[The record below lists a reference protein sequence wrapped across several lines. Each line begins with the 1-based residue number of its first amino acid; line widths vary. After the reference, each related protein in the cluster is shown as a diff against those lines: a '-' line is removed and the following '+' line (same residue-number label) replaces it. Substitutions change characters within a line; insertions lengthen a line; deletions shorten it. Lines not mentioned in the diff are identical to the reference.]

1 MIGVRFKILLAG
13 SLRVMAAMPVR
24 SALTIAAVAVA
35 TAALVGLMAVGEG
48 TRRVEA
54 QRVASLGHD
63 LLFVTPIAG
72 TLRVEDAEA
81 LLDDA
86 RAPDI
91 GLVAPEIVLSGHAAA
106 QDFEVEVTIIGTTP
120 EYFVQRDLRLRTG
133 RYLHELDV
141 LGASAVGVIGE
152 SARELSLRTVA
163 RRGVPAVLNRRPLT
177 VVGFLERQ
185 AGGAN
190 AALDRSAIVPLTTAQ
205 LRFAA
210 PGAGLTRITAQI
222 VPGGSLEA
230 AKEQALEVL
239 EHRHGRRDF
248 AVVTQDE
255 LRTELRSATYVPRNW
270 LLALSGATIGLAA
283 IAVANLAFS
292 WASDRRLEL
301 DVRRAVGARRRDIVR
316 QLVGEAVVLAF
327 VGGVLG
333 TALGLGGTALFD
345 RLTVAEVTF
354 STPVRF
360 YVVPMAAAVAVGIGI
375 IGALYPAYRASRT
388 MPIGAV

>member
-1 MIGVRFKILLAG
+1 MISVRFKILLAG
-13 SLRVMAAMPVR
+13 ALRVMAAMPVR

-35 TAALVGLMAVGEG
+35 IAALVGLMAVGEG

-63 LLFVTPIAG
+63 LLFVAPIAG
-72 TLRVEDAEA
+72 TLSVEDAEA

-91 GLVAPEIVLSGHAAA
+91 GLVAPEIVLRGHAAA

-133 RYLHELDV
+133 RYLNELDV

-152 SARELSLRTVA
+152 RARELSLRTVA

-190 AALDRSAIVPLTTAQ
+190 AALDRSVIVPLTTVQ

-239 EHRHGRRDF
+239 EYRHGHRDF
-248 AVVTQDE
+248 TVVTQDE

-270 LLALSGATIGLAA
+270 LLALSGVAIGLAA
-283 IAVANLAFS
+283 IAMANLTFS
-292 WASDRRLEL
+292 WASERRLEL

-316 QLVGEAVVLAF
+316 QLVGEAAVLAF

-375 IGALYPAYRASRT
+375 MGALYPAYRASRT
-388 MPIGAV
+388 MPISAV